1 MRWREKMRRD
11 REQHETAGALDGSGQ
26 TPEPAA
32 ELVAVVRRLHA
43 MVREARALLIDPT
56 AGNVDDCGRR
66 LDEVAS
72 ALRKLLAG
80 LPDGGQKHQ
89 LALASLRAEIGRV
102 AMLLDSAAA
111 FHMGWM
117 HRAAC
122 MVSGYTANGTP
133 ATPET
138 ARRVSLEI

>member
-1 MRWREKMRRD
+1 MPRD
-11 REQHETAGALDGSGQ
+11 RGQHETAGALKAGGQ
-26 TPEPAA
+26 MPELAA
-32 ELVAVVRRLHA
+32 EPVGVVRQLHA
-43 MVREARALLIDPT
+43 MLREARAQLIDPT
-56 AGNVDDCGRR
+56 AGNVDDCGGR

-80 LPDGGQKHQ
+80 LPKGGHKDQ
-89 LALASLRAEIGRV
+89 LALAEQLASLRAEIGRV

-111 FHMGWM
+111 FHVGWM

-122 MVSGYTANGTP
+122 MVSGYTADGTP

>member
-1 MRWREKMRRD
+1 MPRD
-11 REQHETAGALDGSGQ
+11 RGQHETAGARKGSGQ
-26 TPEPAA
+26 TNEPA
-32 ELVAVVRRLHA
+32 VVIGQLHA
-43 MVREARALLIDPT
+43 MVREAGMQLIDPT
-56 AGNVDDCGRR
+56 ADNVDNCGGR
-66 LDEVAS
+66 LDEVAN

-80 LPDGGQKHQ
+80 LPNAGQEHNVA
-89 LALASLRAEIGRV
+89 LAEPLASLRAEIGRV
-102 AMLLDSAAA
+102 AMLLDTAAA

-122 MVSGYTANGTP
+122 MVSGYTADGMP